1 MENVTIH
8 GMDGNDAYKVVPKYK
23 KISKIN
29 EITIHHVYLNRGV
42 LRSPLNLSVKTPWLF

>member
-1 MENVTIH
+1 MKLQYYIMENVAIH
-8 GMDGNDAYKVVPKYK
+8 GMGGNDVYKLEEDK

-42 LRSPLNLSVKTPWLF
+42 LRSPLNL

>member
-1 MENVTIH
+1 MKLQYYILENVAIH
-8 GMDGNDAYKVVPKYK
+8 GMGGNDVYKVVPKYK

-42 LRSPLNLSVKTPWLF
+42 LKSTLNL